1 MRIWINGKQLDTYAG
16 SVSVTKTNNLWKFGK
31 AEFVHTQT
39 VKLPATNNNKD
50 LLDFADEF
58 RTQSS
63 VARGFVDCLVDIDG
77 VFEQGRLYVSGY
89 SDGEFSVIMTFGKEL
104 QSLDVKLSEV
114 INVSDYL
121 VIDKTD
127 NFKSV
132 AAKDKD
138 GTDVKRAFVT
148 TNYLLTLLQGALGGI
163 IDYNAF
169 KHDNIG
175 VATGYN
181 SDNIEEVGSDLDVVI
196 SRTYNGLTES
206 STPSVSEKSVVSYS
220 FNPSFVGGYD
230 KSNLVKNALAF
241 RAEGTTITNTYYA
254 KLPYL
259 IFPFDIIL
267 KFGSGCEDYAVNIL
281 ADDYAGKPFTE
292 IFKAQYGH
300 YRTGYYGVE
309 TNVNLS
315 NTQMTIKANT
325 RFFICNFYDFYSSN
339 QPDGSYITGIY
350 YNNSGYNT
358 FNVTFSLPLF
368 SHAFIPDI
376 TIFNLLQLCAFSN
389 SKLVYFDGEKY
400 TTTDLSSIQSGNVFV
415 ADMVEVGYSVSEKA
429 FDFAQKNY
437 IKYKSGGQVLTYE
450 IDNFHISDENTL
462 LDIPFDGG
470 DVSVAGTMQ
479 VYDDFPA
486 FGIADGNTLSR
497 FIATKNSI
505 FESILANTRQVK
517 IKFRMIYLDFVGIS
531 ELDNFEYKGA
541 TLQWSSLQW
550 SDGWCTATLQTLQ

>member
-1 MRIWINGKQLDTYAG
+1 MRIWINDKQLDTYEG

-39 VKLPATNNNKD
+39 VKIPATNNNKA

-58 RTQSS
+58 RTQSA

-138 GTDVKRAFVT
+138 GKDVKRAFVT

-163 IDYNAF
+163 IDYDAF
-169 KHDNIG
+169 KHNNIG
-175 VATGYN
+175 VATEYN
-181 SDNIEEVGSDLDVVI
+181 SDNIEEVGSDLDVAI

-206 STPSVSEKSVVSYS
+206 STPSVSEKSAVSYS
-220 FNPSFVGGYD
+220 FNPSFVGGYV
-230 KSNLVKNALAF
+230 KANQVKNVLAF

-281 ADDYAGKPFTE
+281 ADDYRGKPFTE

-300 YRTGYYGVE
+300 YRTGFYGVE

-368 SHAFIPDI
+368 SPAFIPDM
-376 TIFNLLQLCAFSN
+376 TVFNLLQLCAFSN
-389 SKLVYFDGEKY
+389 SKLVYFDGDKY
-400 TTTDLSSIQSGNVFV
+400 TTTDLSSIQSGKVFV
-415 ADMVEVGYSVSEKA
+415 ANMVEVGYSVSEKA

-437 IKYKSGGQVLTYE
+437 IKYKSGGEVVSYD
-450 IDNFHISDENTL
+450 IDNLHISDEKTI

-470 DVSVAGTMQ
+470 NVDVSGTMQ
-479 VYDDFPA
+479 VQDGFPA
-486 FGIADGNTLSR
+486 FGVEDGSTLSR
-497 FIATKNSI
+497 FIATKNANLAR
-505 FESILANTRQVK
+505 ILANTRQVK
-517 IKFRMIYLDFVGIS
+517 IKFMMSYLDFDGIG
-531 ELDNFEYKGA
+531 ELDCFQYQCA
-541 TLQWSSLQW
+541 PLQWSSIQW
-550 SDGWCTATLQTLQ
+550 SEGWCTATLQTIY

>member
-1 MRIWINGKQLDTYAG
+1 MRIWINDKQLDTYEG
-16 SVSVTKTNNLWKFGK
+16 SVSVTKANNIWKFGK

-39 VKLPATNNNKD
+39 VKLPATNSNKA

-89 SDGEFSVIMTFGKEL
+89 SDGEFSVIITFGKEL
-104 QSLDVKLSEV
+104 RSLDVKLSDV
-114 INVSDYL
+114 INRSDYL
-121 VIDKTD
+121 VIDTTD

-132 AAKDKD
+132 SAKDKD
-138 GTDVKRAFVT
+138 GNDVKKAFVT
-148 TNYLLTLLQGALGGI
+148 TNYLLTLLHGALGGI
-163 IDYNAF
+163 IDYDAF

-181 SDNIEEVGSDLDVVI
+181 SENIEDVGSDLDVVI

-206 STPSVSEKSVVSYS
+206 STPSASDKSVVSYS
-220 FNPSFVGGYD
+220 FAPSFVGGYVRA
-230 KSNLVKNALAF
+230 NIVKNALAF

-259 IFPFDIIL
+259 MFPFDIIL
-267 KFGSGCEDYAVNIL
+267 KFGSGCDDYAVNIL
-281 ADDYAGKPFTE
+281 SDDYVGKPFTE

-300 YRTGYYGVE
+300 YRSGYDGVE

-325 RFFICNFYDFYSSN
+325 RFFICHFYDFISSN
-339 QPDGSYITGIY
+339 QPDGSYITGVY

-368 SHAFIPDI
+368 NGNFIPDI
-376 TIFNLLQLCAFSN
+376 TIFNLLQLCAFAK
-389 SKLVYFDGEKY
+389 SKLVYFDGVKY
-400 TTTDLSSIQSGNVFV
+400 TTTDISSTQSCNVFV
-415 ADMVEVGYSVSEKA
+415 ADIVEVGYSVSEKA

-437 IKYKSGGQVLTYE
+437 IKYKSGGEVVSYD
-450 IDNFHISDENTL
+450 IDNLHISDEKTI

-470 DVSVAGTMQ
+470 NVGVSGTMQ
-479 VYDDFPA
+479 VQDEFPA
-486 FGIADGNTLSR
+486 FGVSVGNTLNR
-497 FIATKNSI
+497 FTPKKNI
-505 FESILANTRQVK
+505 NLENILANTRQVK
-517 IKFRMIYLDFVGIS
+517 IKFKMLYLDFVGIG
-531 ELDNFEYKGA
+531 ELDCFQYKGA
-541 TLQWSSLQW
+541 TLQWSSMQW
-550 SDGWCTATLQTLQ
+550 SDGWCTATLQTIY

>member
-1 MRIWINGKQLDTYAG
+1 MRIWINDQQLDTYAG
-16 SVSVTKTNNLWKFGK
+16 SVSVSKTNNLWKFGK
-31 AEFVHTQT
+31 AEFMHTQT
-39 VKLPATNNNKD
+39 VKIPATNNNKA

-63 VARGFVDCLVDIDG
+63 VARGFVDCLVEIDG

-89 SDGEFSVIMTFGKEL
+89 EDGEFSVIMTFGKEL
-104 QSLDVKLSEV
+104 QSLDVKLSDV

-121 VIDKTD
+121 VIDTTD

-132 AAKDKD
+132 AAKESD
-138 GTDVKRAFVT
+138 GSSVKKAFVT
-148 TNYLLTLLQGALGGI
+148 TNYLLSLLQDTFGGI
-163 IDYNAF
+163 VDFDAF
-169 KHDNIG
+169 KHNNIG
-175 VATGYN
+175 VATNYN
-181 SDNIEEVGSDLDVVI
+181 SDNIEEVGSDLGVVI

-206 STPSVSEKSVVSYS
+206 SKPSASEKSVVSYS
-220 FNPSFVGGYD
+220 FNPSFVGGYG

-281 ADDYAGKPFTE
+281 ADDYVGKPFTE

-315 NTQMTIKANT
+315 NSQMTIKANT

-339 QPDGSYITGIY
+339 QPDGTYVTGIY
-350 YNNSGYNT
+350 FTNSGYNT

-368 SHAFIPDI
+368 THAFVPDM
-376 TIFNLLQLCAFSN
+376 TVFNLLQLCAFSN

-400 TTTDLSSIQSGNVFV
+400 TTTDLSSIQSGKVFV

-437 IKYKSGGQVLTYE
+437 IKYKSGGEVVSYD
-450 IDNFHISDENTL
+450 IDNLHISDEKTIL
-462 LDIPFDGG
+462 GIPFDGG
-470 DVSVAGTMQ
+470 NVGISGMMQ
-479 VYDDFPA
+479 VQEGFPA
-486 FGIADGNTLSR
+486 FGVADGSTLSR
-497 FIATKNSI
+497 FIATKNANL
-505 FESILANTRQVK
+505 ESILANTRQVK
-517 IKFRMIYLDFVGIS
+517 IKFRMTYLDFDDIG
-531 ELDNFEYKGA
+531 ELDCFQYKGA
-541 TLQWSSLQW
+541 PLQWSSLQW

>member
-1 MRIWINGKQLDTYAG
+1 MRIWINDQQLDTYAG
-16 SVSVTKTNNLWKFGK
+16 SVSVSKSNNLWKFGK

-39 VKLPATNNNKD
+39 VKIPATNNNKA

-77 VFEQGRLYVSGY
+77 VFEEGRLYVSGY
-89 SDGEFSVIMTFGKEL
+89 SDDEFSVIMTFGKEL

-114 INVSDYL
+114 INVSEYL
-121 VIDKTD
+121 VIDTTD

-132 AAKDKD
+132 TAKDKE
-138 GTDVKRAFVT
+138 GVSVKKPFVS
-148 TNYLLTLLQGALGGI
+148 TNYLLTLLQGTLGVI

-175 VATGYN
+175 VATEYN

-220 FNPSFVGGYD
+220 FNPSFVGGYV
-230 KSNLVKNALAF
+230 KAKQVKNALAF

-339 QPDGSYITGIY
+339 QPDGTYVTGIY
-350 YNNSGYNT
+350 FTNSGYNT

-368 SHAFIPDI
+368 CHAFIPDM
-376 TIFNLLQLCAFSN
+376 TVFNFLQLCAFSN

-400 TTTDLSSIQSGNVFV
+400 TTTDLSSIQSGKVFV

-437 IKYKSGGQVLTYE
+437 IKYKSGGEVVSYD
-450 IDNFHISDENTL
+450 IDNLHISDEKTI

-470 DVSVAGTMQ
+470 NVGVSGIMQ
-479 VYDDFPA
+479 VQDGFPA
-486 FGIADGNTLSR
+486 FGVADGSTLSR
-497 FIATKNSI
+497 FIATKNANL
-505 FESILANTRQVK
+505 ESILSNTRQVK
-517 IKFRMIYLDFVGIS
+517 IKFKMSYLDFDGIG
-531 ELDNFEYKGA
+531 EIDCFQYKGA
-541 TLQWSSLQW
+541 PLQWSSLQW
-550 SDGWCTATLQTLQ
+550 SDGWCTATLQTIY

>member
-1 MRIWINGKQLDTYAG
+1 MRIWINDTQLDTYEG

-39 VKLPATNNNKD
+39 VKIPATNNNKA

-121 VIDKTD
+121 VIGTTD

-132 AAKDKD
+132 SAKDKD
-138 GTDVKRAFVT
+138 GADVKKVFVT
-148 TNYLLTLLQGALGGI
+148 TNYLLTLLQNALGGI
-163 IDYNAF
+163 IDYDAF

-181 SDNIEEVGSDLDVVI
+181 SDNIEEVGSYLDVVI

-206 STPSVSEKSVVSYS
+206 SKPSVSEKSAVSYS
-220 FNPSFVGGYD
+220 FMPSFIGRYV
-230 KSNLVKNALAF
+230 KANQVKNALAF
-241 RAEGTTITNTYYA
+241 RAEGTTVTNTYYA

-281 ADDYAGKPFTE
+281 ADDYVGKPFTE

-300 YRTGYYGVE
+300 YRSGYYGVE

-315 NTQMTIKANT
+315 NTEMTIKANT

-350 YNNSGYNT
+350 YRNSGYNT

-368 SHAFIPDI
+368 SEIFIPDI
-376 TIFNLLQLCAFSN
+376 TIFNLLQLCAFAN

-400 TTTDLSSIQSGNVFV
+400 TNTDLSSIQSGNVFV
-415 ADMVEVGYSVSEKA
+415 ADIVEVGYSVSEKA

-437 IKYKSGGQVLTYE
+437 IKYKSGGEVVSYD
-450 IDNFHISDENTL
+450 IDNLHISDEKTI

-470 DVSVAGTMQ
+470 NVGVSGTMQ
-479 VYDDFPA
+479 VQDGFPA
-486 FGIADGNTLSR
+486 FGVADGSTLSQ
-497 FIATKNSI
+497 FIATKNANLT
-505 FESILANTRQVK
+505 SILANTRQVK
-517 IKFRMIYLDFVGIS
+517 IKFRMTYLDFIGIS

-541 TLQWSSLQW
+541 PLQWSSLQW